1 MSLFKYN
8 EGFWKRN
15 ANSEKLYNYK
25 QESRNNG
32 KETTEYSPLFLAF
45 YDADVEILEKAL
57 SKDFTALLKEDL
69 KEKENTKERAAFFNV
84 LYANLRRSNNHSIA
98 YIWIDK
104 IQDIMTKEEKEAFVF
119 SVALN
124 SRQEYEHLKI
134 TVDKLGVD
142 LSNSNFIENAINN
155 YERDHVHSIGEYR
168 ISGKNRVS
176 VIACVDYL
184 IDQIK
189 ENERPSAIKAVESLF
204 VSKEINED
212 FVHYSYLKKDKQ
224 MSTVFAEKMLQ
235 WSAKRKTKYPTILN
249 EVLSS
254 SCVSDEQISKFFLNS
269 SALLEN
275 NLKALAEAR
284 PLFYKNIENFS
295 VVLEN
300 IQQKGYSLTINDKVF
315 NSFVE
320 NIEDYKGFVNI
331 LNATEKKCNLSPS
344 PVMYAAIAKKIIP
357 DFEQMKVHRDVI
369 KSTLIAFLEKQTL
382 LDSLSESEEQPTN
395 KRRI

>member
-1 MSLFKYN
+1 MSLFRYN

-15 ANSEKLYNYK
+15 VNSEKLYNYK

-32 KETTEYSPLFLAF
+32 KETREYSPLFLAF

-84 LYANLRRSNNHSIA
+84 LYANLRKSNNHSIA
-98 YIWIDK
+98 YLWIDK
-104 IQDIMTKEEKEAFVF
+104 IQDIMTKEEKEAFIF

-124 SRQEYEHLKI
+124 SCQKYEHLK
-134 TVDKLGVD
+134 TAVDKLGVD

-155 YERDHVHSIGEYR
+155 YERDQVHSIGEYR

-176 VIACVDYL
+176 VIPCVDYL
-184 IDQIK
+184 IDQVK
-189 ENERPSAIKAVESLF
+189 EDEKLSAIKAVETLF
-204 VSKEINED
+204 ISKEINED

-224 MSTVFAEKMLQ
+224 MSIVFAEKMLQ

-249 EVLSS
+249 EVLNSS
-254 SCVSDEQISKFFLNS
+254 DVSDEQISKFFLNS
-269 SALLEN
+269 SSLLEN

-300 IQQKGYSLTINDKVF
+300 IQQKGHSLTINDKVF

-331 LNATEKKCNLSPS
+331 LNNAEQKCNLSPS

-357 DFEQMKVHRDVI
+357 DFEQMKIHRDMI

>member
-1 MSLFKYN
+1 MSLFRYN

-25 QESRNNG
+25 QETRNNG

-45 YDADVEILEKAL
+45 YDADIEILEKAL

-124 SRQEYEHLKI
+124 SRQQYEHLKT
-134 TVDKLGVD
+134 TVDKLGID

-155 YERDHVHSIGEYR
+155 YEKDQVHSIGEYR

-176 VIACVDYL
+176 VIPCVDYL
-184 IDQIK
+184 IDQVK
-189 ENERPSAIKAVESLF
+189 EDEKLSAIKAVETLF
-204 VSKEINED
+204 ISKEINED

-224 MSTVFAEKMLQ
+224 MSVVFAEKMLQ

-249 EVLSS
+249 EVLNSS
-254 SCVSDEQISKFFLNS
+254 DVSDEQISKFFLS
-269 SALLEN
+269 SSGLLEN

-284 PLFYKNIENFS
+284 PFFYKDIKNFS
-295 VVLEN
+295 VIVDSIE
-300 IQQKGYSLTINDKVF
+300 QKGSYLLVNEKVF
-315 NSFVE
+315 NYFVE
-320 NIEDYKGFVNI
+320 NIEDYKGFISI
-331 LNATEKKCNLSPS
+331 LNATEKKCNIS
-344 PVMYAAIAKKIIP
+344 PVPRMYAAIAKKVIP
-357 DFEQMKVHRDVI
+357 DFEQMKVSEGMI
-369 KSTLIAFLEKQTL
+369 KSTLLAFLEKQTL
-382 LDSLSESEEQPTN
+382 LDSLSESGEQPTN